1 MHRKGVDAVVARM
14 NLKFKT
20 PLVPDDTFISR
31 LAVKKEGI
39 KYVFYQDLFRE
50 RDEKLCFSGVIEI
63 VCLVNGRLANSD
75 DYDKALAKHFS

>member
-1 MHRKGVDAVVARM
+1 MDAVVARM

-31 LAVKKEGI
+31 LAIKKDGI
-39 KYVFYQDLFRE
+39 KYVFYQDIFRE
-50 RDEKLCFSGVIEI
+50 KDEKLCFSGVIEI

-75 DYDKALAKHFS
+75 DYDRALEKYIGQ